1 MHIHILAVG
10 QKMPG
15 WVTQACDEFLK
26 RMPRELQLKTTEV
39 PLIKR
44 GKNSDIE
51 RIKRDEGRKLLDAV
65 PAGASIVVLDVTGKK
80 LSTEALATNLDQWM
94 AQGQDVAIIIGGP
107 DGLSDEVLSAA
118 RQKISLS
125 ELTFP
130 HPLVRVILVE
140 QLYRAWTIINNHPY
154 HRS

>member
-1 MHIHILAVG
+1 
-10 QKMPG
+10 MPG

-44 GKNSDIE
+44 AKNSDIA

-65 PAGASIVVLDVTGKK
+65 PSGASIVVLDVTGKK
-80 LSTEALATNLDQWM
+80 LSTESLATTLDQWM
-94 AQGQDVAIIIGGP
+94 AQGQDVAIVIGGP

-118 RQKISLS
+118 KQKLSLS

-140 QLYRAWTIINNHPY
+140 QLYRAWTIINKHPY

>member
-1 MHIHILAVG
+1 
-10 QKMPG
+10 MPG

-26 RMPRELQLKTTEV
+26 RIPRELQLKTTEV
-39 PLIKR
+39 ALIKR
-44 GKNSDIE
+44 GTNSDLE

-65 PAGASIVVLDVTGKK
+65 PAGASIVVLDVGGKK
-80 LSTEALATNLDQWM
+80 LSTQALATKLDQWM

>member
-1 MHIHILAVG
+1 
-10 QKMPG
+10 MPG

-39 PLIKR
+39 ALIKR

-65 PAGASIVVLDVTGKK
+65 PAGDSIVVLDVGGKK
-80 LSTEALATNLDQWM
+80 LSTQALATKLDQWM

-118 RQKISLS
+118 RQKIALS